1 MSRPAIA
8 GLAAAL
14 VAAVVQGQLTDRG
27 DARLGY
33 WLLAPLIGFLA
44 IRLMTRAGSAGP
56 DGRLR
61 SLGRRTPAE
70 SELNI
75 PPSLRRSERLL
86 RHGPRDAHTA
96 SHRLLP
102 ALRELAS
109 ERLADR
115 HRVAFDTPQAKAL
128 LGHDVWELLA
138 PSWAAGRK
146 PSSPGPTPLQL
157 EQAITAIEELR

>member
-1 MSRPAIA
+1 MHKPAIA
-8 GLAAAL
+8 GLAAAF

-33 WLLAPLIGFLA
+33 WLLAPLVGFLTV
-44 IRLMTRAGSAGP
+44 RLLTRAGSAGP
-56 DGRLR
+56 GGRLR
-61 SLGRRTPAE
+61 PFVRRTPAE
-70 SELNI
+70 SELST
-75 PPSLRRSERLL
+75 PPSLRRSERLV
-86 RHGPRDAHTA
+86 RYGPRDSHTA

-115 HRVAFDTPQAKAL
+115 HRLSFDTPQAKAL

-138 PSWAAGRK
+138 PSWAAARTL
-146 PSSPGPTPLQL
+146 SSPGPTRAQL
-157 EQAITAIEELR
+157 EQAVTAIEELN